1 MFAIA
6 VPYASLAVREG
17 PFVYYHSNGSITE
30 GYWIYYN
37 TFDTQGAIV
46 QVDLNEDGETID
58 GVYYGNGV
66 KDLDEHSI
74 DWDADGIYDE
84 GESWDEDS
92 NGNNTF
98 DTGYSATND
107 EGTKE
112 VGSGDDYT
120 FADELKELIANFG
133 VEYWYTDSFVL
144 RAGYIY
150 DKEGKIMN
158 PTFGAGIRFG
168 QYGFDFGYTAG
179 DQDHARAN
187 TMFFSV
193 SMEL

>member
-1 MFAIA
+1 M
-6 VPYASLAVREG
+6 
-17 PFVYYHSNGSITE
+17 N
-30 GYWIYYN
+30 
-37 TFDTQGAIV
+37 
-46 QVDLNEDGETID
+46 
-58 GVYYGNGV
+58 GNG
-66 KDLDEHSI
+66 
-74 DWDADGIYDE
+74 
-84 GESWDEDS
+84 
-92 NGNNTF
+92 TF

-107 EGTKE
+107 NGTKE
-112 VGSGDDYT
+112 VGSGEDYT

-133 VEYWYTDSFVL
+133 LEYWYTDSFVL